1 MDIITILNL
10 IMVFLVFVIMVLAGA
25 YFLIVYKNKKGVSKK
40 EENKNIT
47 TKKDTQSSMANY
59 ATKDSIYNF
68 MEFDEI
74 KDGMIIRKN
83 RTQYVMIIQCQGVN
97 YDLMSEEEK
106 VAVEEGFTQFLNT
119 LRFPIQ
125 FYVQTRS
132 LNLRDIVEEYKTRI
146 SNLEQEIEKINF
158 KIKEATMRGNEELAQ
173 KLKFEKRR
181 KENVLEYGADIS
193 DYVGRLSTNKNVL
206 QQKTYVIVS
215 YYAAEMGN
223 LENYSKEE
231 VDGMCFSE
239 LYTRTQTVMRSLA
252 SSEVTGKILDSEELA
267 ELLYIAYNRDESEIM
282 NLSKALDAQFDS
294 LYSTSKDILRKKEEA
309 LDKAIDNEAVD
320 LATES
325 ILIADKKLKEKQKN
339 RKEIVKKKALGL
351 VEEYKTQMGEE
362 LYEQTKKEIKQEKE
376 EVVEET
382 ENKIASRRGRPKKAV

>member
-1 MDIITILNL
+1 
-10 IMVFLVFVIMVLAGA
+10 MVLSGA
-25 YFLIVYKNKKGVSKK
+25 YFLIIYKNKNGASKK
-40 EENKNIT
+40 EENKNVAA
-47 TKKDTQSSMANY
+47 KKDTQSSMANY

-132 LNLRDIVEEYKTRI
+132 LNLKDIVEEYKARI

-173 KLKFEKRR
+173 KLRFEKRR

-231 VDGMCFSE
+231 IDGMCFSE

-382 ENKIASRRGRPKKAV
+382 ENKIVSRRGRPKKAV